1 MDSHETLLRQIADF
15 CQAHRMA
22 ESTFGRQA
30 VNDGKLVS
38 RLRDGKSVTLGTMN
52 KLQAF
57 MGSTAAEPT
66 AKSGRDCGKAAA
78 KAIGQRNGADGERE
92 IRFFDNR
99 QKYLMFVNT
108 CNEKWVVANRVAA
121 ELAHIHPRPPA
132 VRVFDAGVGDG
143 TVLARLM
150 RAMHARFPTMPHYYV
165 GKEVSLEDARL
176 ALEKLPGRFYEHPAT
191 VLVLTN
197 MYSSEAPW
205 PRVRSP
211 AAAASLVWHEVALK
225 GETSFDF
232 DEQIIALQPFL
243 AETWQARISEKTG
256 NPLYERPV
264 VLVLYRQDHKF
275 LLDSVIPRPGMTDA
289 KFDLMIAS
297 QPYRARTP
305 AAAKAKNVIA
315 PLARALGPSGRL
327 IGVHSH
333 GEDPGLE
340 IVRRI
345 WPGED
350 PFQTNRHE
358 ILKAVKKELAA
369 SDPDLNYNAYADARS
384 IIRYDMHTLPNELAG
399 HIGTSTLYAAW
410 NAATYVAQIEDS
422 RLEEPVRDC
431 RYIEATSEVLMEH
444 DGLWFNDET
453 YLISRK
459 QS

>member
-1 MDSHETLLRQIADF
+1 MDSHEMLLRDIADY
-15 CQAHRMA
+15 CRRHGMA

-38 RLRDGKSVTLGTMN
+38 RLRDGKSVTLGTLGR
-52 KLQAF
+52 LQAF
-57 MGSTAAEPT
+57 MGGEAGAPSAA
-66 AKSGRDCGKAAA
+66 ADRGKA
-78 KAIGQRNGADGERE
+78 GAGSDLAQDRAV
-92 IRFFDNR
+92 RFFDNR

-108 CNEKWVVANRVAA
+108 CNEKWVVANRVAG
-121 ELAHIHPRPPA
+121 ELAHLRPRPPA

-150 RAMHARFPTMPHYYV
+150 RAMHARFPTMPHYFV
-165 GKEVSLEDARL
+165 GKEISLEDARL
-176 ALEKLPGRFYEHPAT
+176 ALEKVPGRFYEHPAT

-197 MYSSEAPW
+197 MYYSEAPW
-205 PRVRSP
+205 LRVRAP

-225 GETSFDF
+225 GDTSFDF

-243 AETWQARISEKTG
+243 AENWQARISDKTG

-275 LLDSVIPRPGMTDA
+275 LLDSVIPRPGLTDA
-289 KFDLMIAS
+289 QFDLLIAS

-305 AAAKAKNVIA
+305 PEFKAKKVIA
-315 PLARALGPSGRL
+315 PLARALGPGGRL

-333 GEDPGLE
+333 GQDPGLE

-345 WPGED
+345 WPGEQ
-350 PFQTNRHE
+350 PFRSDRHA

-369 SDPDLNYNAYADARS
+369 SHPELNYNAYSDARS
-384 IIRYDMHTLPNELAG
+384 IIRYDMHTLPDELAG

-422 RLEEPVRDC
+422 RLEAPVRDC
-431 RYIEATSEVLMEH
+431 SYIEATAEVLMKH